1 MLKTSVGL
9 LNIFKDKASVQ
20 NSLTSEMKKDIAK
33 FNQHLPLIRCLA
45 NQAMQ
50 ERHWER
56 VNSVCDASIHPDHT
70 PLRLQ
75 AVLQKDF
82 QENIDQLQEISQ
94 TASREYTIENILKS
108 MSEAWLEI
116 RVEITPFEDTGTYV
130 VKGESIEEATL
141 LLEDQLI
148 QTQTM
153 KGSSFAK

>member
-1 MLKTSVGL
+1 
-9 LNIFKDKASVQ
+9 
-20 NSLTSEMKKDIAK
+20 
-33 FNQHLPLIRCLA
+33 
-45 NQAMQ
+45 
-50 ERHWER
+50 
-56 VNSVCDASIHPDHT
+56 
-70 PLRLQ
+70 
-75 AVLQKDF
+75 
-82 QENIDQLQEISQ
+82 
-94 TASREYTIENILKS
+94 

>member
-1 MLKTSVGL
+1 
-9 LNIFKDKASVQ
+9 
-20 NSLTSEMKKDIAK
+20 
-33 FNQHLPLIRCLA
+33 
-45 NQAMQ
+45 MQ

-82 QENIDQLQEISQ
+82 QDHIHELEAISE
-94 TASREYTIENILKS
+94 TASREFTIENILRTMLNDWK
-108 MSEAWLEI
+108 EI
-116 RVEITPFEDTGTYV
+116 KVELSPFEDTGTYV